1 MTRCICSEFILI
13 PQSRYH
19 RLSVDLILEN
29 ERACRKIA
37 DNWTPYI
44 CLAITTSGAWSK
56 TGRCFID
63 SWMPYISNRRSLLCR
78 CGSSFR
84 FSLFCH
90 VHLPFETLT
99 QTDKQWYCSNLVL
112 IDTDIGSCS
121 RLSFN
126 YDSHENSASTL
137 PMLVLNCM
145 HCIDLFD
152 LVAHHLRQHVHLYT
166 WHELDYSNLWG
177 LTQIINGIAL
187 HFWRRQL

>member
-1 MTRCICSEFILI
+1 VKEDQVEQTGMSSEGKRRHAVSSSRQDTMTRCICSEFILI

-84 FSLFCH
+84 FSLFRH
-90 VHLPFETLT
+90 VHLPFETL
-99 QTDKQWYCSNLVL
+99 
-112 IDTDIGSCS
+112 
-121 RLSFN
+121 
-126 YDSHENSASTL
+126 
-137 PMLVLNCM
+137 
-145 HCIDLFD
+145 
-152 LVAHHLRQHVHLYT
+152 
-166 WHELDYSNLWG
+166 
-177 LTQIINGIAL
+177 
-187 HFWRRQL
+187 